1 MPVSLFTQKGL
12 ALPPAFPLSRRELT
26 ALCQPLLEILGL
38 SGCSF
43 DLHLVDDADMARR
56 NAEFMGC
63 VGPTNVLSFPAG
75 EPDPEG
81 LLEEVGDAEGIED
94 ADAPGGEGLW
104 LGEVVLSVDTL
115 EREAF
120 LYGQPPREHLVRLL
134 AHAVLHLAG
143 HDHGEIMDA
152 LTEQAVETV
161 GREP

>member
-1 MPVSLFTQKGL
+1 MPTTLFIQTGL
-12 ALPPAFPLSRRELT
+12 RLPPAFPLSRREILEL
-26 ALCQPLLEILGL
+26 AEPLLDVLGL
-38 SGCSF
+38 SGSSF

-56 NAEFMGC
+56 NAAFMGC

-75 EPDPEG
+75 SQET
-81 LLEEVGDAEGIED
+81 AE
-94 ADAPGGEGLW
+94 ADAADMPGEEEQGPW

-120 LYGQPPREHLVRLL
+120 LYGQPPRAHLVRLL

-152 LTEQAVETV
+152 LTGQAVDVLGES
-161 GREP
+161 